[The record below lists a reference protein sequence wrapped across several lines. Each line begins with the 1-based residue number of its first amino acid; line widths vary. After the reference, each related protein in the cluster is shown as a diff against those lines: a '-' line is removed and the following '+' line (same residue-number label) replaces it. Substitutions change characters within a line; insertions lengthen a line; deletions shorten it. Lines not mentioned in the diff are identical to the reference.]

1 MRLVENKTKKMATR
15 EELVERIAA
24 LEKEHDKLEAK
35 KMNLT
40 QKLQQKNG
48 LAETK
53 QKTGRIGG
61 GKMGGAGKKAPLEE
75 KLPST

>member
-1 MRLVENKTKKMATR
+1 MATR

-61 GKMGGAGKKAPLEE
+61 GKMGGGVGKKAPLEE